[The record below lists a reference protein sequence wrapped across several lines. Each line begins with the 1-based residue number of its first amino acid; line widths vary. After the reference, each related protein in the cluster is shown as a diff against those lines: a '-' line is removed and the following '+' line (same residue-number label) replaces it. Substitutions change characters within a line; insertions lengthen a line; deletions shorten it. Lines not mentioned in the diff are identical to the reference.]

1 METAEADY
9 LEMICDFN
17 AEQRESYEDFFPRLC
32 SNLEDLHEDLLK
44 RANQI
49 QLNTKDTLAER

>member
-1 METAEADY
+1 METAERDY
-9 LEMICDFN
+9 LDMVTDFN
-17 AEQRESYEDFFPRLC
+17 TEQRESYEEYFPRLC

>member
-1 METAEADY
+1 METAEKDY
-9 LEMICDFN
+9 LEMIDDFN
-17 AEQRESYEDFFPRLC
+17 TRQKDSYEEFFPQLC